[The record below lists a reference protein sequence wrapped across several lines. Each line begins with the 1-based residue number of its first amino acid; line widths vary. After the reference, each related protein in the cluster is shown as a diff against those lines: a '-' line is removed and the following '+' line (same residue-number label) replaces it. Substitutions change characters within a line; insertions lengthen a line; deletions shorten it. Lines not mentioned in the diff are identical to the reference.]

1 MAGSWSGWHADDDGA
16 LKAQAHGF
24 GLVVRPANP
33 GDSVRFTVMRDG
45 PIGAG
50 QAKSVR
56 AAMKEAVGMA
66 ERFARPV
73 LGTGRAVS
81 AASSPCAQH
90 ARDLGVMLEQ
100 PLAHRR

>member
-1 MAGSWSGWHADDDGA
+1 MARSGSGWHADEEGA
-16 LKAQAHGF
+16 LNAQAHGF
-24 GLVVRPANP
+24 GLVVHPANP

-50 QAKSVR
+50 QAKSMH
-56 AAMKEAVGMA
+56 AAMAEAVGMA

-81 AASSPCAQH
+81 AASGRAHSMH
-90 ARDLGVMLEQ
+90 ATSAWCLSS
-100 PLAHRR
+100 H